1 MLSVELCYVTCQFPL
16 TYLVMRRTD
25 RLFEI
30 IQILRS
36 ESRVITAAE
45 IASRLEVSTRT
56 IYRDIQTLQA
66 MRTPIEGEA
75 GIGYLMRQGYDLPAL
90 NFSTDEIEAIVVGL
104 SLVAQTGDRGLQRA
118 AQRVS
123 QKIDAIR
130 GSLESL
136 QVSDRGAL
144 VPAAVDPDMIRQAI
158 REEQKLEIRYRD
170 ESERDSSR
178 QVRPLAIIYYVHAM
192 LMVAWCELR
201 NDFRHFRIDRMLS
214 CAKAGDFFKGE
225 GDDLRAKWQ
234 LLEAD

>member
-1 MLSVELCYVTCQFPL
+1 
-16 TYLVMRRTD
+16 MRRTD

-45 IASRLEVSTRT
+45 IAARLEVSTRT

-66 MRTPIEGEA
+66 MHTPIEGEA

-104 SLVAQTGDRGLQRA
+104 SLVAQTGDRGLQKA
-118 AQRVS
+118 AQQVS
-123 QKIDAIR
+123 YKIDAIR

-144 VPAAVDPDMIRQAI
+144 VPAAVDPDMIRRAI
-158 REEQKLEIRYRD
+158 REEQKLDIRYRD

-201 NDFRHFRIDRMLS
+201 NDFRHFRVDRMLS
-214 CAKAGDFFKGE
+214 CAETGNFFKGR
-225 GDDLRAKWQ
+225 GDDLREQWKM
-234 LLEAD
+234 LEAD

>member
-1 MLSVELCYVTCQFPL
+1 
-16 TYLVMRRTD
+16 MRRTD

-36 ESRVITAAE
+36 ESQVITAAE

-104 SLVAQTGDRGLQRA
+104 SLVAQTGDRGLQKA

-136 QVSDRGAL
+136 QVSDRGVL
-144 VPAAVDPDMIRQAI
+144 IPDAVDPDMIRRAI
-158 REEQKLEIRYRD
+158 REEQKLDIGYRD
-170 ESERDSSR
+170 ENERESSR

-201 NDFRHFRIDRMLS
+201 HDFRHFRVDRMLS
-214 CAKAGDFFKGE
+214 CTESGKFFKGD
-225 GDDLRAKWQ
+225 GDALREQWKM
-234 LLEAD
+234 LEAD

>member
-1 MLSVELCYVTCQFPL
+1 
-16 TYLVMRRTD
+16 MRRTD

-45 IASRLEVSTRT
+45 IAARLEVSTRT

-104 SLVAQTGDRGLQRA
+104 SLVAQTGDRGLQKA
-118 AQRVS
+118 ARQVS
-123 QKIDAIR
+123 HKIDAIR

-144 VPAAVDPDMIRQAI
+144 VPAAVDPDMIRRAI
-158 REEQKLEIRYRD
+158 REEQKLDIRYRD

-201 NDFRHFRIDRMLS
+201 NDFRHFRVDRMLS
-214 CAKAGDFFKGE
+214 CAETGNFFKGR
-225 GDDLRAKWQ
+225 GDDLREQWKM
-234 LLEAD
+234 LEAV

>member
-1 MLSVELCYVTCQFPL
+1 MLPVNNHLPT
-16 TYLVMRRTD
+16 LVMRRTD

-36 ESRVITAAE
+36 ENRVITANE
-45 IASRLEVSTRT
+45 IAARLEVSART
-56 IYRDIQTLQA
+56 IYRDIQTLQS

-90 NFSTDEIEAIVVGL
+90 NFSADEIEAIVVGL
-104 SLVAQTGDRGLQRA
+104 SLVAQTGDKGLHRA
-118 AQRVS
+118 AQQVS
-123 QKIDAIR
+123 HKIDSIR
-130 GSLESL
+130 GRLESL

-144 VPAAVDPDMIRQAI
+144 VPAAVDPDMIRRAI
-158 REEQKLEIRYRD
+158 REEQKLDIRYRD
-170 ESERDSSR
+170 ESEQDSSR

-214 CAKAGDFFKGE
+214 CAETGEFFRGE
-225 GDDLRAKWQ
+225 GDELRAKWK
-234 LLEAD
+234 LLETD

>member
-1 MLSVELCYVTCQFPL
+1 
-16 TYLVMRRTD
+16 MRRTD

-45 IASRLEVSTRT
+45 IAARLEVSTRT

-104 SLVAQTGDRGLQRA
+104 SLVAQTGDRGLQKA
-118 AQRVS
+118 AQQVS
-123 QKIDAIR
+123 HKIDAIR

-144 VPAAVDPDMIRQAI
+144 VPAAVDPDMIRRAI
-158 REEQKLEIRYRD
+158 REEQKLDIRYRD

-178 QVRPLAIIYYVHAM
+178 QVLPLAIIYYVHAM

-201 NDFRHFRIDRMLS
+201 NDFRHFRVDRMLS
-214 CAKAGDFFKGE
+214 CAETGNFFKGR
-225 GDDLRAKWQ
+225 GDDLREQWKM
-234 LLEAD
+234 LEAD